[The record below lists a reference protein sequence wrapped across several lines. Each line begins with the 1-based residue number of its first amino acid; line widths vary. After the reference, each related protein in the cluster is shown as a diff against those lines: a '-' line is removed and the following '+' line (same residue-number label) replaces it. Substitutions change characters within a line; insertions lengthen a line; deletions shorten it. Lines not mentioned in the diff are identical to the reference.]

1 MKKLLLY
8 FTILTGAICALSGC
22 KKEEKTSE
30 QQPPVITVREPR
42 VYPSEA
48 ATHTLYYEIENP
60 REGVELELTSE
71 EKWISDLGADRRKI
85 SFTLSQNDDIKTRR
99 GNIKL
104 SYEGAESVTVE
115 IAQSGI
121 DQSVIIVNDPETVT
135 YMGSSVT
142 VDYSIENPQEGVKL
156 QATSKVSWIT
166 GIVVKDKSITF
177 NVSKNTDKKERSGEI
192 ELTYGNAEPTKVV
205 VRQQAFENAVIKTS
219 SSSLTVDAWGGN
231 GKITY
236 SITNPRPGAKVTA
249 RSESSWL
256 KNIVVGDGEVT
267 ILAWVNSN
275 SSSRSGS
282 IVLEYE
288 DAEPVTVTVTQN
300 ALGST
305 VTSLGVEE
313 SANCYIVTKPGVY
326 KMPAVKGNDKSQKVS
341 AASVEVLWETRSDAN
356 VRVGDIVNLTGYDN
370 GNIYFNVK
378 GKTSSTVP
386 EGNALIAAKD
396 ASGNILWSWHIW
408 VTSVM
413 PKDQVYKNGAGT
425 MMECDLGAACVE
437 SDAYPWSSG
446 LHYQYGRKDPF
457 WGDRSCTLNKWET
470 VKKNSMTG
478 TESYAAAHP
487 TTFITAISY
496 SNGHWLNNGDT
507 RLWWRSKSIS
517 DPCPPG
523 YVLPDGGQY
532 GVWVMASGNPN
543 GVRGED
549 CSSYLVDNGSGAA
562 LEFRSAGKCYY
573 RPKGYIDGI
582 SGALSA
588 KELPVYSYYW
598 SGTST
603 SDGLVY
609 IYGIEIYNSS
619 STVIYIKYDAR
630 PYSRTKMLSSG
641 YFVRCMK
648 KTW

>member
-1 MKKLLLY
+1 MA
-8 FTILTGAICALSGC
+8 LTGVLLTLVGC
-22 KKEEKTSE
+22 KKDETEPTDSASKPKISVSE
-30 QQPPVITVREPR
+30 PK
-42 VYPSEA
+42 VYTSEA
-48 ATHTLYYEIENP
+48 ATYTLYYEIENP

-104 SYEGAESVTVE
+104 SYEGAESVTVG

-166 GIVVKDKSITF
+166 GVVVKDKSITF
-177 NVSKNTDKKERSGEI
+177 NVSKNPDKSVRSGKI
-192 ELTYGNAEPTKVV
+192 ELTYGNAEPTNVT

-249 RSESSWL
+249 RSGSSWL

-267 ILAWVNSN
+267 FLASLNSN

-326 KMPAVKGNDKSQKVS
+326 KIPAVKGNDKSQKV
-341 AASVEVLWETRSDAN
+341 AAVSVEVLWETRSDAD
-356 VRVGDIVNLTGYDN
+356 VKVGDIVNLTGYDN
-370 GNIYFNVK
+370 GNICFNVK

-408 VTSVM
+408 VTRIM
-413 PKDQVYKNGAGT
+413 PTDHQYKNGAGT
-425 MMECDLGAACVE
+425 MMVCDLGAAYVE
-437 SDAYPWSSG
+437 SGVYPWSGG
-446 LHYQYGRKDPF
+446 LYYQYGRKDPF
-457 WGDRSCTLNKWET
+457 WGDRSCTLDRWERVMSNAT
-470 VKKNSMTG
+470 TG

-487 TTFITAISY
+487 TTFIY
-496 SNGHWLNNGDT
+496 DGYHWLHSYETG
-507 RLWWRSKSIS
+507 LWRRNKSIS

-523 YVLPDGGQY
+523 YVIPDGGQY
-532 GVWVMASGNPN
+532 GVWARASGRTSE
-543 GVRGED
+543 VSGE
-549 CSSYLVDNGSGAA
+549 CNSFVFFNGSGAD
-562 LEFRSAGKCYY
+562 LEFRSAGECYY
-573 RPKGYIDGI
+573 RPNGSIDTDGYLCDNTTEYCR
-582 SGALSA
+582 SC
-588 KELPVYSYYW
+588 YW
-598 SGTST
+598 SLTSYRG
-603 SDGLVY
+603 SDGNDYVY
-609 IYGIEIYNSS
+609 YYSIVIRENSGS
-619 STVIYIKYDAR
+619 STGIKYSAN
-630 PYSRTKMLSSG
+630 PNWPTYQLSSG
-641 YFVRCMK
+641 YSVRCMK
-648 KTW
+648 KQ

>member
-1 MKKLLLY
+1 MA
-8 FTILTGAICALSGC
+8 LTGVLLTLVGC
-22 KKEEKTSE
+22 KKDETEPTDSASIPKISVSE
-30 QQPPVITVREPR
+30 PK
-42 VYPSEA
+42 VYTSEA
-48 ATHTLYYEIENP
+48 ATYTLYYEIENP

-71 EKWISDLGADRRKI
+71 EKWISDLGADRRRI

-121 DQSVIIVNDPETVT
+121 DQSVIVVNDPETVT

-166 GIVVKDKSITF
+166 GVVVKDKSLTF
-177 NVSKNTDKKERSGEI
+177 DVSKNTDKSVRSGKI
-192 ELTYGNAEPTKVV
+192 ELTYGNAEPTNVT

-249 RSESSWL
+249 RSGSSWL

-267 ILAWVNSN
+267 ILASVNSN
-275 SSSRSGS
+275 NSSRSGS

-326 KMPAVKGNDKSQKVS
+326 KIPAVKGNDKSQKV
-341 AASVEVLWETRSDAN
+341 AAVSVEVLWETRSDAD
-356 VRVGDIVNLTGYDN
+356 VKVGDIVNLTGYDN
-370 GNIYFNVK
+370 GNICFNVK

-413 PKDQVYKNGAGT
+413 PKDHQYKNGAGT
-425 MMECDLGAACVE
+425 MMECDLGAAYVE
-437 SDAYPWSSG
+437 SGVYPWSSG
-446 LHYQYGRKDPF
+446 LYYQFGRKDPF
-457 WGDRSCTLNKWET
+457 WGDRSCTLNGWNKVRRDAT
-470 VKKNSMTG
+470 TG

-487 TTFITAISY
+487 TTFICTSRY
-496 SNGHWLNNGDT
+496 DLGHWLHSGEA
-507 RLWWRSKSIS
+507 RLWWRTKSIS

-523 YVLPDGGQY
+523 YVIPDGGQY
-532 GVWVMASGNPN
+532 GVWARASGRTSA
-543 GVRGED
+543 VSDIE
-549 CSSYLVDNGSGAA
+549 SSSWVVFNGSGAD
-562 LEFRSAGKCYY
+562 LEFRSAGECYY
-573 RPKGYIDGI
+573 RPNGYINYAGNLVKTTD
-582 SGALSA
+582 
-588 KELPVYSYYW
+588 PRWSYYW
-598 SGTST
+598 SGTSSGFSDETRVYYYSINIYET
-603 SDGLVY
+603 SL
-609 IYGIEIYNSS
+609 S
-619 STVIYIKYDAR
+619 STGIGYDAN
-630 PYSRTKMLSSG
+630 PNGNTPTLCEG
-641 YFVRCMK
+641 NFVRCMK
-648 KTW
+648 KQ